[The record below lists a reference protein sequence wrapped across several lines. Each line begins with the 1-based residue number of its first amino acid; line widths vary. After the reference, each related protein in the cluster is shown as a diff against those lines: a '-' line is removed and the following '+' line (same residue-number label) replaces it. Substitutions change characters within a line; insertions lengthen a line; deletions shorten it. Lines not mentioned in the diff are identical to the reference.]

1 MLRPL
6 SMRFRS
12 DDLQPADQNPSDTN
26 VGLVEASGA
35 KIKDTFGLLEDT
47 FAAYVVALRSRS
59 GNVVGK
65 VLRGRAGA
73 DELVVNELY
82 NVLGSLHDALYN
94 MQFH

>member
-1 MLRPL
+1 MLRPTAT
-6 SMRFRS
+6 RFRS
-12 DDLQPADQNPSDTN
+12 DDVQSADENASDNNAT
-26 VGLVEASGA
+26 LVEAKGA

-73 DELVVNELY
+73 DELAVNELY
-82 NVLGSLHDALYN
+82 NILGS
-94 MQFH
+94 

>member
-1 MLRPL
+1 MLRPTAT
-6 SMRFRS
+6 RFRS
-12 DDLQPADQNPSDTN
+12 DDVQPVDENSSDNNAT
-26 VGLVEASGA
+26 LAEAKGA
-35 KIKDTFGLLEDT
+35 NIKDTFNLLEDT

-82 NVLGSLHDALYN
+82 NILRSLHDML
-94 MQFH
+94 FDI

>member
-6 SMRFRS
+6 SMRFRA
-12 DDLQPADQNPSDTN
+12 DDLQPVDENSSDNKVT
-26 VGLVEASGA
+26 LVEANGA
-35 KIKDTFGLLEDT
+35 KMKDTFGHLEDT

-82 NVLGSLHDALYN
+82 NILGSFHEAL
-94 MQFH
+94 FGT

>member
-6 SMRFRS
+6 STHFKF
-12 DDLQPADQNPSDTN
+12 DDLQPADENTSDKNAHLADTN
-26 VGLVEASGA
+26 GA
-35 KIKDTFGLLEDT
+35 KVKDTFGLLEDT
-47 FAAYVVALRSRS
+47 FNAYVVALRSRS

-82 NVLGSLHDALYN
+82 NILGLL
-94 MQFH
+94 QRVV

>member
-6 SMRFRS
+6 STRFRS
-12 DDLQPADQNPSDTN
+12 DDVHPADENPSDNIGT
-26 VGLVEASGA
+26 LVDATGA
-35 KIKDTFGLLEDT
+35 TIKDTFGLLEDT
-47 FAAYVVALRSRS
+47 FATYVVALRSRS

-82 NVLGSLHDALYN
+82 NTLGSLHDLLFDT
-94 MQFH
+94 QCH